1 MSATAEQRAAAEQAL
16 GELERARLAAWTQ
29 VYTTWAAD
37 DSSKAAAVS
46 FLQFQVPQSLDS
58 LRRQLELI
66 DSPAR
71 WARWVDDAT
80 ELRNSIT
87 TVVGYTDEWSMRGV
101 LLATAGAT
109 AGELG
114 SAAQAAVKGSGTG
127 AAFFT
132 FAALGFV
139 AWKVLQ

>member
-1 MSATAEQRAAAEQAL
+1 MSATAEQRAAADRAL
-16 GELERARLAAWTQ
+16 SELESTRHAALVQ
-29 VYTTWAAD
+29 VLTTWAAD

-46 FLQFQVPQSLDS
+46 FLRLQVPASMDS

-80 ELRNSIT
+80 SLRDSIT

-101 LLATAGAT
+101 LLGAAGAT

-114 SAAQAAVKGSGTG
+114 AAAQSAVKGAG
-127 AAFFT
+127 AGAGAFT
-132 FAALGFV
+132 FMVLGFV
-139 AWKVLQ
+139 AWRLFR